1 MNADAGRFKQVRTA
15 RLTAAF
21 CLVAAIGWA
30 ESVAIPELQKAR
42 DQQNLAALDGMIA
55 QTKHAA
61 DTDPRSPEAQY
72 RLALAYSYAAEVAM
86 ELHDKKK
93 AEGYAEAGMGPAK
106 KAVDENGGNAEYHR
120 LLGEICGQVI
130 PASPL
135 MGTLK
140 YGPCAKDEI
149 DKAIQLDGKLA
160 LAYVSRGVGNY
171 YLPASMGGGVDLA
184 LKDFDKAIE
193 LDPNLADAYVWKALT
208 LRKANRDGE
217 ARQAFEKA
225 LQLDP
230 NRIWAK
236 EQLEKTPAR

>member
-1 MNADAGRFKQVRTA
+1 
-15 RLTAAF
+15 
-21 CLVAAIGWA
+21 
-30 ESVAIPELQKAR
+30 
-42 DQQNLAALDGMIA
+42 
-55 QTKHAA
+55 
-61 DTDPRSPEAQY
+61 
-72 RLALAYSYAAEVAM
+72 M
-86 ELHDKKK
+86 ELHDKKRS
-93 AEGYAEAGMGPAK
+93 ESYAEAGIGPAR
-106 KAVDENGGNAEYHR
+106 KAVDWNGGNAEYHR

-149 DKAIQLDGKLA
+149 DKAIQLDSKLA

-171 YLPASMGGGVDLA
+171 YLPSSMGGGVELA

-193 LDPNLADAYVWKALT
+193 LDPNLTDAYVWKAVT
-208 LRKANRDGE
+208 LRKANRDAE
-217 ARQAFEKA
+217 ARQAFQKA

-236 EQLEKTPAR
+236 EQLAKTPAR

>member
-1 MNADAGRFKQVRTA
+1 MNADAGRPRRVRGVLVTIAAYLIALVGWTA
-15 RLTAAF
+15 TLALTD
-21 CLVAAIGWA
+21 
-30 ESVAIPELQKAR
+30 LQQAR
-42 DQQNLAALDGMIA
+42 DQQNLTALDGMIA
-55 QTKHAA
+55 RLKHEA
-61 DTDPRSPEAQY
+61 DTASRSPEAQY

-93 AEGYAEAGMGPAK
+93 SESYAETGMGPAR
-106 KAVDENGGNAEYHR
+106 KAVDENGANAEYHR

-149 DKAIQLDGKLA
+149 DKAIKLDGKLA

-184 LKDFDKAIE
+184 LKDFDKAVE
-193 LDPNLADAYVWKALT
+193 LDPNLADAYMWKAVA

-217 ARQAFEKA
+217 ARQAFQKA

>member
-1 MNADAGRFKQVRTA
+1 MIGQLKRAAETDAK
-15 RLTAAF
+15 
-21 CLVAAIGWA
+21 
-30 ESVAIPELQKAR
+30 
-42 DQQNLAALDGMIA
+42 
-55 QTKHAA
+55 
-61 DTDPRSPEAQY
+61 SPAAQY
-72 RLALAYSYAAEVAM
+72 RVALAYSYAAEVAM

-93 AEGYAEAGMGPAK
+93 SENYAEAGMGPAR
-106 KAVDENGGNAEYHR
+106 KAVDENSANAEYHR

-149 DKAIQLDGKLA
+149 DKAIQLDSHLA

-171 YLPASMGGGVDLA
+171 YLPASMGGGIDLA
-184 LKDFDKAIE
+184 LKDFNKAIE
-193 LDPNLADAYVWKALT
+193 LDPNLPDAYMWKAVT
-208 LRKANRDGE
+208 LRKANRDAE
-217 ARQAFEKA
+217 ARQAFQKA

-230 NRIWAK
+230 DRIWAK

>member
-1 MNADAGRFKQVRTA
+1 MRTA

-21 CLVAAIGWA
+21 CLVAAIGWTA
-30 ESVAIPELQKAR
+30 SVAISELQKAR

-55 QTKHAA
+55 QAKHAA
-61 DTDPRSPEAQY
+61 DTGPRSPEAQY

-93 AEGYAEAGMGPAK
+93 AEAYAEAGMGPAR
-106 KAVDENGGNAEYHR
+106 KAVDENSGNAEYHR
-120 LLGEICGQVI
+120 LLGEICGQII

-171 YLPASMGGGVDLA
+171 YLPVSMGGGVDLA

-193 LDPNLADAYVWKALT
+193 LDPNLADAYVWKAVA
-208 LRKANRDGE
+208 LRKANRDAE
-217 ARQAFEKA
+217 AREAFQKA

>member
-1 MNADAGRFKQVRTA
+1 MSRYLRPWAL
-15 RLTAAF
+15 RLALLLCAA
-21 CLVAAIGWA
+21 AAIAMAFG
-30 ESVAIPELQKAR
+30 VAVADLRKAR
-42 DQQNLAALDGMIA
+42 DRQDLPALDGLIA
-55 QTKHAA
+55 QLKGSADAA
-61 DTDPRSPEAQY
+61 PRSAEAQY

-93 AEGYAEAGMGPAK
+93 SEGYAEAGMAPAR
-106 KAVDENGGNAEYHR
+106 KAADENSGNAEYHR

-149 DKAIQLDGKLA
+149 DKAIQLDGNLA

-171 YLPASMGGGVDLA
+171 YLPSSMGGGVDLA
-184 LKDFDKAIE
+184 LKDFDKAIQ
-193 LDPNLADAYVWKALT
+193 LDPNLADAYIWKAVA
-208 LRKANRDGE
+208 LRKANRDPE
-217 ARQAFEKA
+217 ARQDLQKA

-230 NRIWAK
+230 DRVWAK
-236 EQLEKTPAR
+236 DQLGKTPVH

>member
-1 MNADAGRFKQVRTA
+1 MNADVRRLIGVRTSW
-15 RLTAAF
+15 LTMALSALAIAA
-21 CLVAAIGWA
+21 LAAVA
-30 ESVAIPELQKAR
+30 VPDLQKAR
-42 DQQNLAALDGMIA
+42 DQQNLRALDGMIV
-55 QTKHAA
+55 QLKSAA
-61 DTDPRSPEAQY
+61 ETDSKSPEAQY

-86 ELHDKKK
+86 ELHDKKRS
-93 AEGYAEAGMGPAK
+93 ESYAEAGIGPAR
-106 KAVDENGGNAEYHR
+106 KAVDWNGGNAEYHR

-149 DKAIQLDGKLA
+149 DKAIQLDSKLA

-171 YLPASMGGGVDLA
+171 YLPSSMGGGVELA

-193 LDPNLADAYVWKALT
+193 LDPNLTDAYVWKAVT
-208 LRKANRDGE
+208 LRKANRDAE
-217 ARQAFEKA
+217 ARQAFQKA

-236 EQLEKTPAR
+236 EQLAKTPAR